1 MFDVY
6 AGIYHRNGDVGAVGQ
21 RMRLGQSK
29 FRKRV
34 LRGIALS
41 QRRLLLLQEVT
52 EIRLHP
58 VNAGISGELAARCF
72 HSAAVGDA
80 EQADGSAQKWKI
92 LRLQTHETVSPR
104 QFVSLRTGQRTVDLG
119 AEMAWDRALTQRCLR
134 HKCAA
139 DRCFWSFPSC

>member
-1 MFDVY
+1 
-6 AGIYHRNGDVGAVGQ
+6 
-21 RMRLGQSK
+21 MRLGQSK

-34 LRGIALS
+34 LSGIALS

-80 EQADGSAQKWKI
+80 EQAGGSAQKWEI
-92 LRLQTHETVSPR
+92 LRLQTPKTVSPPPIVYMRSR
-104 QFVSLRTGQRTVDLG
+104 QRNVALRARVDFT
-119 AEMAWDRALTQRCLR
+119 RAHIER
-134 HKCAA
+134 
-139 DRCFWSFPSC
+139 WSTYT